1 MERKYDKV
9 TNKGEP
15 CGCGKEDC
23 LICRVFGPHKN
34 TSHSLG
40 PTRILV
46 RDSKLSQETRNEYK
60 ELAVKGGVLPLEN
73 KTENIINRLK
83 VLPSIHAL

>member
-1 MERKYDKV
+1 MAVARRLPYMQS
-9 TNKGEP
+9 
-15 CGCGKEDC
+15 
-23 LICRVFGPHKN
+23 FGPHKN

-46 RDSKLSQETRNEYK
+46 RDSKASQETRNEYK

-83 VLPSIHAL
+83 YCRASTLFRKGSCRIEI